1 MSLGQW
7 LGIAIMLVMVVGL
20 IVWIVYVMRKDKGK
34 E

>member
-20 IVWIVYVMRKDKGK
+20 IVWSVYVMRKDKGK